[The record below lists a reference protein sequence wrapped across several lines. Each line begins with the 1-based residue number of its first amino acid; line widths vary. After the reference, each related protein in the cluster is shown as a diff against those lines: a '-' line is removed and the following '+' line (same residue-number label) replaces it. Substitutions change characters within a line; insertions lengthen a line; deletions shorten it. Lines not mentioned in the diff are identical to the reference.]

1 MARTALDTL
10 QITKAYWQS
19 VRNTADTA
27 IAAIDAA
34 MIAVP
39 TDAEAQV
46 ILTQIMNS
54 AAQLATA
61 DKVSPPTP
69 VLPTG

>member
-10 QITKAYWQS
+10 QITKAYWQT

-54 AAQLATA
+54 AAQLAK
-61 DKVSPPTP
+61 DKAAPP